1 MMKNKW
7 TRINQNQ
14 NPTSRIMSNQAQN
27 KAKYI
32 MVGGFLGAGKST
44 SLLRLA
50 TSLMAQGKT
59 VGLITN
65 DQSVGLA
72 DTTLL
77 RSHNLDVEEIP
88 GGCFCCRFNSLVEAA
103 ERLSEQT
110 RPDIF
115 LAEPVGSCT
124 DLVASVSY
132 PLRRIYGDQFSIAPL
147 SVLVDPIRALRVLG
161 VEKGKSFSHK
171 VEYIYKKQLE
181 EAQIIVINKSDLLEP
196 DRLTALR
203 TGLIAAFGDKPIVA
217 VSARQGDGLDE
228 WFDLI
233 VDSEMD
239 LTATM
244 DLDYQTYGEGE
255 ALLGWLNATF
265 DFKASRLIDGEVAM
279 MDLADEIQQRLLDQ
293 GHQIAHLKMTLARR
307 GGGEDVAALNLVDSA
322 YVAELSQSLFDKLR
336 EGELIVNLRAE
347 ADPQALKDTV
357 LAAVER
363 LKETHPD
370 LSLPLEHLE
379 QFRPGMP
386 KPTHR
391 MALSDMVNSGGES
404 L

>member
-1 MMKNKW
+1 M
-7 TRINQNQ
+7 I
-14 NPTSRIMSNQAQN
+14 
-27 KAKYI
+27 
-32 MVGGFLGAGKST
+32 GGFLGAGKST
-44 SLLRLA
+44 AMLRLA
-50 TSLMAQGKT
+50 TSLIAQGKT

-77 RSHNLDVEEIP
+77 RSHNLEVQEIA

-103 ERLSEQT
+103 DKLSERT
-110 RPDIF
+110 RPDFF

-132 PLRRIYGDQFSIAPL
+132 PLRRIYGDQYSIAPL

-196 DRLTALR
+196 DRLAQLR
-203 TGLIAAFGDKPIVA
+203 QGMIQTFGDKPIVE
-217 VSARQGDGLDE
+217 VSARQGDGLDQ
-228 WFDLI
+228 WFDMI
-233 VDSEMD
+233 IDREMEP
-239 LTATM
+239 TATM

-255 ALLGWLNATF
+255 ALLGWLNATL
-265 DFKASRLIDGEVAM
+265 DFQASRLIDGEVAM
-279 MDLADEIQQRLLDQ
+279 MDLANDIQKRLSDQ

-322 YVAELSQSLFDKLR
+322 YVPELSQSLFDKLR
-336 EGELIVNLRAE
+336 QGELIVNLRAE
-347 ADPQALKDTV
+347 ADPQELKDAV
-357 LAAVER
+357 VAAVEG
-363 LKETHPD
+363 LKELQPD
-370 LSLPLEHLE
+370 LTLSFEHIE
-379 QFRPGMP
+379 HFRPAMP

-391 MALSDMVNSGGES
+391 MALSDIVGLGGES
-404 L
+404 